1 MPHPHAPRDPRAAR
15 LEARL
20 ALYAQYASLVGDEV
34 AAAWSGDPAQAGAL
48 TRELA
53 EERRAIA
60 TRYAALGDWAEQAPL
75 TPAAFGTV
83 LAGAVTE
90 RDHHEAVN
98 RALRDRLESLQASGW
113 IPTGGAT
120 AVRALPAGSPEDAP
134 STEAPAG
141 GTSGAAGESLGA
153 LPPEMGGALVAARSS
168 GVGGVLGGRYPGV
181 VAGADA
187 ADYVAGAAL
196 GGASAAEGTIAA
208 RVDVRL

>member
-1 MPHPHAPRDPRAAR
+1 MPQPHAPYPARDPRAAR

-113 IPTGGAT
+113 IPTGGET

-141 GTSGAAGESLGA
+141 GASLGE